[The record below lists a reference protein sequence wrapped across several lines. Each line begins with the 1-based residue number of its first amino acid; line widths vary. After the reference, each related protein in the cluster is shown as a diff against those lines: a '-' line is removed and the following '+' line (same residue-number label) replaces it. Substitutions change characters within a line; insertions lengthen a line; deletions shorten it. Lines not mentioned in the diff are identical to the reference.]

1 MNSRRLASPMVDPRP
16 ARVRSSSKERLEG
29 VYPTTTQRRKHK
41 PPVNVAEIRRKAAL
55 YNVGSAAQC
64 PTTRRRKASQ
74 APPPSP
80 QPIGGRPPMAAV
92 GFVHDLYS
100 TVPSPRKPSNN
111 NNHKHGSGDSDAMHP
126 VGWRLGHSNSASS
139 FKLAGAGTDGLLA
152 PSDGSR
158 QVLAVHG
165 LTDEFKSLLLA
176 YPPRKALDVAAELA
190 NPREWKKRIEGRPNV
205 GHHNIDL
212 PRAWHEEPHE
222 EDADTKP
229 AWVPP
234 ASPPK
239 PHLFQN
245 DMATSNQGPRPATP
259 PPINAIPLRTP
270 DVFPGVQPYTLP
282 VQTTQSLLQPAQ
294 DAERVYLNLEAAHNA
309 HKNPG
314 RMYTLPIAKPGRACR
329 LGLETLHSN
338 VSSTLEKRKL
348 RPKSALHA
356 VQKAAPMVTVAGA
369 KIRPKTARLSF
380 LRSATV
386 YCMDAAERNTVE
398 EYSEKLQFER
408 EKRRSVVGQKNAAL
422 GRNKTIVH
430 RSIEFIFNCLRNQAY
445 ANVPGHLRQLYET
458 LDLDDYMRLVQSA
471 ATDRRGRRMLL
482 QAQKSSYDAGFDA
495 ETLPLLWL
503 DRKQFTIAL
512 QQLKFST
519 ADINLIFNA
528 FDFDLEHK
536 VEVGEV
542 CREIRTLQL
551 AKQKEIM
558 PHLLLSGDKSR
569 LRESF

>member
-1 MNSRRLASPMVDPRP
+1 MNGRRLASPMVDPVS
-16 ARVRSSSKERLEG
+16 AR
-29 VYPTTTQRRKHK
+29 PTTHRRKHK

-64 PTTRRRKASQ
+64 PKTATRRRRQSSQ

-80 QPIGGRPPMAAV
+80 QPIGGRPLMSAV
-92 GFVHDLYS
+92 GVVHDLYS
-100 TVPSPRKPSNN
+100 TVPSPRKLMN
-111 NNHKHGSGDSDAMHP
+111 NNHKHGADDGTRAMHP
-126 VGWRLGHSNSASS
+126 AGWRLGHNNSASS

-152 PSDGSR
+152 PSDGAR

-176 YPPRKALDVAAELA
+176 YPPPKAMEVAAELA
-190 NPREWKKRIEGRPNV
+190 DPREWTKRIEGRPNV
-205 GHHNIDL
+205 GHHNTDL
-212 PRAWHEEPHE
+212 PRAWLEEPHE
-222 EDADTKP
+222 EGAEKKP
-229 AWVPP
+229 SWVPP

-239 PHLFQN
+239 THLFQ
-245 DMATSNQGPRPATP
+245 DDLVSNQGPRLEPSL
-259 PPINAIPLRTP
+259 PINAIPLRQP
-270 DVFPGVQPYTLP
+270 EAFAGVQPYTLP
-282 VQTTQSLLQPAQ
+282 VQTTQSFLQHAQ
-294 DAERVYLNLEAAHNA
+294 DAERVYLNLEAAQNA

-314 RMYTLPIAKPGRACR
+314 QMYTLPIAKPGRACR

-338 VSSTLEKRKL
+338 VSSTLEKRKH

-356 VQKAAPMVTVAGA
+356 VQKTSPMVTVAGA

-386 YCMDAAERNTVE
+386 YCMDTAERNTVE
-398 EYSEKLQFER
+398 EYSEKLQLER
-408 EKRRSVVGQKNAAL
+408 EKRRSVVGLKNAAL

-458 LDLDDYMRLVQSA
+458 LDLDDYMKLVQSA
-471 ATDRRGRRMLL
+471 ATDHRGRRTLL
-482 QAQKSSYDAGFDA
+482 QSHKSSYDAGFDA

-519 ADINLIFNA
+519 ADINLIFSA

-536 VEVGEV
+536 VEVGE
-542 CREIRTLQL
+542 
-551 AKQKEIM
+551 EIM
-558 PHLLLSGDKSR
+558 PHLLLGGDKSR
-569 LRESF
+569 LRDSF